1 MSPFKENIS
10 DLRGQNSGPKVLLV
24 FYYGDKAQGSATIE
38 NELKKASPS
47 FEESVTNVQ
56 SSIPDAI

>member
-10 DLRGQNSGPKVLLV
+10 DLRAQNSGPKVLLV
-24 FYYGDKAQGSATIE
+24 FYYGEKAQGSAAIE

-56 SSIPDAI
+56 SSMPEVI